1 MDRRRKNMRVLV
13 VSADPAERL
22 RATSAMDDTFDI
34 VEVDGVDAARSAVE
48 SPDAH
53 FDALVVDGDL
63 QPRGGYAF
71 LYELRG
77 QAELSGQRAIPAVVL
92 ASRPSDRWLAGWAGA
107 SELFLKPVDPFEVAA
122 TVRALEGA
130 EVPAYGD
137 AGSAAAQVGTALRR
151 SGR

>member
-1 MDRRRKNMRVLV
+1 MRVLV
-13 VSADPAERL
+13 VSADPEERL
-22 RATSAMDDTFDI
+22 RVTSAMDDSFDI
-34 VEVDGVDAARSAVE
+34 LEVEGVDAARRTVE
-48 SPDAH
+48 APDQT
-53 FDALVVDGDL
+53 FDVLVVDGDL

-77 QAELSGQRAIPAVVL
+77 QAELTGRSAIPSVVL
-92 ASRPSDRWLAGWAGA
+92 ASRPSDGWLAGWAGA
-107 SELFLKPVDPFEVAA
+107 SELFLKPVDPFDVAA
-122 TVRALEGA
+122 AVRSLEGA

>member
-1 MDRRRKNMRVLV
+1 MNMRVLV

-22 RATSAMDDTFDI
+22 RATSAMDGSFDI
-34 VEVDGVDAARSAVE
+34 VEVDGVDAARRAVDQDG
-48 SPDAH
+48 SS
-53 FDALVVDGDL
+53 FDVLVVDGDL

-77 QAELSGQRAIPAVVL
+77 QAAMTGAAAIPSVVL
-92 ASRPSDRWLAGWAGA
+92 ASRDADRWLAGWAGA
-107 SELFLKPVDPFEVAA
+107 SELFLKPVDPFEVEAA
-122 TVRALEGA
+122 VRALRDA
-130 EVPAYGD
+130 PVPPYGD

>member
-1 MDRRRKNMRVLV
+1 MRVLV

-22 RATSAMDDTFDI
+22 RVTSAMDDTFVT
-34 VEVDGVDAARSAVE
+34 VEVDGVDAARRSVE
-48 SPDAH
+48 SEAGS
-53 FDALVVDGDL
+53 FDVLVVDGDL

-77 QAELSGQRAIPAVVL
+77 QAELTGRSAIPSVVL

-107 SELFLKPVDPFEVAA
+107 SEMFLKPVDPFEVAA

-130 EVPAYGD
+130 AIPAYGD